1 MGVSKEIKSET
12 KTDNLMAKAQITVPL
27 DIPDVRVLQTSVSER
42 GEIIITIES
51 TKAGTQCRKCG
62 KWVTKLHGRDEW
74 VTIRHL
80 PAFGRPT
87 YLRYRPSRYQCQDC
101 EGQPTTTQD
110 LEWHDAN
117 SPHSFSYDNHILL
130 QVVNSTVEDVSIKEG
145 LAYERMAGALERRIE
160 ASVDWAEIAEIK
172 TLGLDEIALKKGH
185 RDYVTLVTGRLSD
198 GEIIILG
205 VLPGHEKAE
214 VLEFL
219 RLIPLRII
227 QTVES
232 VCCDLWEAYT
242 EAGREELP
250 NARIVADRFHVAKH
264 YRHAADQ
271 VRKQELQRLKKELSK
286 EEYQKLN
293 GSFRAFRKNAKDLN
307 TEDRK
312 SLRCFFEHSTS
323 AKQAYILREQLT
335 AVFNLN
341 LSKKQAQ
348 SKILHWVQNIQ
359 KRGLHCF
366 DDFLK
371 LLNTWWEEIT
381 NYFIQRENS
390 GFVEGFNN
398 KVKILKRR
406 CYGIFRQRRQTFVSA
421 YLPGLAR
428 LSLICRHHHIRL
440 NHANS
445 QRAHKN
451 RIITVRIN
459 VIMRFPSRYAKDN
472 AGGFHIQPQEF

>member
-1 MGVSKEIKSET
+1 
-12 KTDNLMAKAQITVPL
+12 MAKAQITVPL